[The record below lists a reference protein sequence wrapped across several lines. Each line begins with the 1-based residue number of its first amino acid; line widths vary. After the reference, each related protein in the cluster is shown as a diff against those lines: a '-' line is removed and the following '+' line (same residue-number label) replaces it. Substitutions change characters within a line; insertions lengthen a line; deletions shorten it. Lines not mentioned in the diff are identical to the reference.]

1 MPRLSLKQIKEELEK
16 KKTLDEKK
24 NYLTEILKKIKGAKL
39 KAKVEEL
46 IKETEKHLAHE
57 EKFSKEKLEQKIT
70 SGVPEASEMPV
81 AGKAFSEVK
90 YVPRVRNEAASGLE
104 KEVKSVNTGSFSKF
118 AEFGAPKYIALAGGG
133 YISSREAADRARLLL
148 EDRGLMHR
156 VSADEFYRMSP
167 VQKQSLMKTVSE
179 AIGTPLEN
187 YEQLYTLTKSIAIK
201 PEEQKYKTKKW

>member
-16 KKTLDEKK
+16 KTTLDEKK
-24 NYLTEILKKIKGAKL
+24 NYLLEILKKIKSPKL

-46 IKETEKHLAHE
+46 LKETEKHLAHE

-70 SGVPEASEMPV
+70 SAVPEAAGTPV
-81 AGKAFSEVK
+81 GKAFSEVK
-90 YVPRVRNEAASGLE
+90 YIPRVQREAASGLE
-104 KEVKSVNTGSFSKF
+104 KEVRSVNTGNFSKF
-118 AEFGAPKYIALAGGG
+118 ADFGAPKYIALAGGG
-133 YISSREAADRARLLL
+133 YMSSREAADRARLLL